1 MNNVPGEERRWKK
14 FKELIRNTIK
24 SSQQLSDLINKYL
37 SEKDVQRKRIIS
49 RKIDSQFRKGH

>member
-24 SSQQLSDLINKYL
+24 SSHQLSDLINEYL
-37 SEKDVQRKRIIS
+37 SEKDVQRKKIIS

>member
-1 MNNVPGEERRWKK
+1 MNNIPGEEKRWKK

-24 SSQQLSDLINKYL
+24 SSKQLSDLINKYL